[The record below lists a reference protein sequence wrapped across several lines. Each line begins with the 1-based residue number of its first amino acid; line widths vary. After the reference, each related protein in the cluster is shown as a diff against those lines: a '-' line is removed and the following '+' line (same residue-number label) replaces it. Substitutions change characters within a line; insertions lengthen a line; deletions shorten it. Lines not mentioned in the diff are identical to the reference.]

1 MFGIENKELSA
12 EGSTDDCGLEC
23 IICMSD
29 IRDTVILPC
38 RHLCICNNCADTL
51 RYKVS
56 AHLSEFVLLLFV
68 TLFFSSTTALSV
80 DLLFER

>member
-1 MFGIENKELSA
+1 MQVADGVVYLLQEIYGIENKEHDLGD
-12 EGSTDDCGLEC
+12 ENGSEC

-38 RHLCICNNCADTL
+38 RHLCICNGCAETL

-56 AHLSEFVLLLFV
+56 
-68 TLFFSSTTALSV
+68 FFLPIRVYCNKCCAI
-80 DLLFER
+80 